1 MQGFLKKWDK
11 LSPKKWDKGVKEELM
26 KMVWV
31 KRVKTWAK
39 KPRGIAIVVTNDTQM
54 ITRLVSGLVKKAR
67 VVEMPSGSLTAF
79 KMMNKVRDQ
88 FDAVGEAGF
97 DPTIYIVSLENAMAN
112 GAYELLARRANMVTE
127 A

>member
-1 MQGFLKKWDK
+1 MEKQ
-11 LSPKKWDKGVKEELM
+11 LM
-26 KMVWV
+26 KMVWA

-39 KPRGIAIVVTNDTQM
+39 KPRGIAIVVTNDTEM
-54 ITRLVSGLVKKAR
+54 ITRLVLGMVKKAR
-67 VVEMPSGSLTAF
+67 VVEIPSASLPAF
-79 KMMNKVRDQ
+79 KMMNKERDR

>member
-1 MQGFLKKWDK
+1 MEK
-11 LSPKKWDKGVKEELM
+11 ELM
-26 KMVWV
+26 KMVWA

-39 KPRGIAIVVTNDTQM
+39 KPRGIAIVVTNNPQM

-67 VVEMPSGSLTAF
+67 IVEMPSGSLTAF
-79 KMMNKVRDQ
+79 KMMNRERDR
-88 FDAVGEAGF
+88 FDAEGEAGF

-112 GAYELLARRANMVTE
+112 GAYEFLARRANMVTE

>member
-1 MQGFLKKWDK
+1 M
-11 LSPKKWDKGVKEELM
+11 KEVLM
-26 KMVWV
+26 KMVWA

-39 KPRGIAIVVTNDTQM
+39 KPCGIAIVVTNDTQV
-54 ITRLVSGLVKKAR
+54 ITKLVSGLVKKAR
-67 VVEMPSGSLTAF
+67 IVEMPSGSLTAF
-79 KMMNKVRDQ
+79 KMMNKERDR

-112 GAYELLARRANMVTE
+112 GAYEFLARRANMVTE

>member
-1 MQGFLKKWDK
+1 MEK
-11 LSPKKWDKGVKEELM
+11 ELM
-26 KMVWV
+26 KMVWA

-39 KPRGIAIVVTNDTQM
+39 KPRGIAIVVTNDTEM

-67 VVEMPSGSLTAF
+67 VVEMPSASLAAF
-79 KMMNKVRDQ
+79 KMMNKERDQ

-97 DPTIYIVSLENAMAN
+97 DPTIYIVSLENAMNN
-112 GAYELLARRANMVTE
+112 GAYEFLARRANMVTE

>member
-1 MQGFLKKWDK
+1 MEK
-11 LSPKKWDKGVKEELM
+11 ELM
-26 KMVWV
+26 KMVWA

-39 KPRGIAIVVTNDTQM
+39 KPRGIAIVVTNDTQV

-67 VVEMPSGSLTAF
+67 VVEMPSGSLSAF
-79 KMMNKVRDQ
+79 KMMNKERDQ

-97 DPTIYIVSLENAMAN
+97 DPAIYIVSLENAMAN
-112 GAYELLARRANMVTE
+112 GAYEFLARRANMVTE

>member
-1 MQGFLKKWDK
+1 MEK
-11 LSPKKWDKGVKEELM
+11 ELM
-26 KMVWV
+26 KMVWA

-39 KPRGIAIVVTNDTQM
+39 KPRGIAIVITNDTEM

-79 KMMNKVRDQ
+79 KMMNKERDR

>member
-1 MQGFLKKWDK
+1 MK
-11 LSPKKWDKGVKEELM
+11 VELM
-26 KMVWV
+26 KMVWAE
-31 KRVKTWAK
+31 RVKTWAK
-39 KPRGIAIVVTNDTQM
+39 KPRGIAIVVTNDTEM

-67 VVEMPSGSLTAF
+67 VVEIPSGSLAAF

>member
-1 MQGFLKKWDK
+1 MEK
-11 LSPKKWDKGVKEELM
+11 ELM
-26 KMVWV
+26 KMVWA

-67 VVEMPSGSLTAF
+67 VVELPSASLAAF
-79 KMMNKVRDQ
+79 KMMNKERDQ

-97 DPTIYIVSLENAMAN
+97 DPTIYIVSLENAMNN
-112 GAYELLARRANMVTE
+112 GAYEFLARRANMVTE

>member
-1 MQGFLKKWDK
+1 MK
-11 LSPKKWDKGVKEELM
+11 VELM
-26 KMVWV
+26 KMVWA

-39 KPRGIAIVVTNDTQM
+39 KPRGIAIVVTNDTQLL
-54 ITRLVSGLVKKAR
+54 TKLVSGMVKKSR
-67 VVEMPSGSLTAF
+67 VVEFPSGSYTAF
-79 KMMNKVRDQ
+79 KMMNKERDQ

-97 DPTIYIVSLENAMAN
+97 DPTIYIVPFENAMAN

>member
-1 MQGFLKKWDK
+1 
-11 LSPKKWDKGVKEELM
+11 
-26 KMVWV
+26 
-31 KRVKTWAK
+31 
-39 KPRGIAIVVTNDTQM
+39 M
-54 ITRLVSGLVKKAR
+54 ITRLVLGMVKKAR
-67 VVEMPSGSLTAF
+67 VVEIPSASLPAF
-79 KMMNKVRDQ
+79 KMMNKERDR

>member
-1 MQGFLKKWDK
+1 MEKQL
-11 LSPKKWDKGVKEELM
+11 L
-26 KMVWV
+26 KMVWA

-39 KPRGIAIVVTNDTQM
+39 KPRGIAIVVTNDTEK
-54 ITRLVSGLVKKAR
+54 ITRLVTGLVKKAR
-67 VVEMPSGSLTAF
+67 VVELPSASLPAF
-79 KMMNKVRDQ
+79 KMMNKERDQ

>member
-1 MQGFLKKWDK
+1 MMVDIT
-11 LSPKKWDKGVKEELM
+11 
-26 KMVWV
+26 KMVWA

-39 KPRGIAIVVTNDTQM
+39 KPRGIAIVVTNNTEM

-67 VVEMPSGSLTAF
+67 VVELPSGSFTAF
-79 KMMNKVRDQ
+79 KMMNKERDR
-88 FDAVGEAGF
+88 FDAIGEAGF

>member
-1 MQGFLKKWDK
+1 MEKQL
-11 LSPKKWDKGVKEELM
+11 L
-26 KMVWV
+26 KMVWA

-67 VVEMPSGSLTAF
+67 VVELPSASLPAF
-79 KMMNKVRDQ
+79 KMMNKARDQ
-88 FDAVGEAGF
+88 FDAVGAAGF
-97 DPTIYIVSLENAMAN
+97 DPTIYIVSFENAMAN
-112 GAYELLARRANMVTE
+112 GAYEFLARRANMVTE